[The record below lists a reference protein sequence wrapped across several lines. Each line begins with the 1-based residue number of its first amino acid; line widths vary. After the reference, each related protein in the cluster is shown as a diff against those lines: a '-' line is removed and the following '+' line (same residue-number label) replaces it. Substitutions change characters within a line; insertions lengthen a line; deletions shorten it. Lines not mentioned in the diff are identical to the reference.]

1 MTDLETAIRDA
12 LRGRADEVPIRKSSL
27 VARRRRW
34 GAPLLA
40 AALVI
45 ALVALTIALVARK
58 NTTAPP
64 AAPTTSSFVGYSW
77 RLVQIDDRQGRLELP
92 ASTKAAVAFPR
103 GTEMSGND
111 TVHALQVRYHLVRV
125 GYEPTGPVTTS
136 TNGLAGPVSATLKRT
151 LFAIGSCF
159 STAQR
164 GSKPATNTPI
174 AATVHGDRLIL
185 HTSAG
190 VLTFVRDG
198 TVVEIS
204 G

>member
-12 LRGRADEVPIRKSSL
+12 LQSRAEAVPVRQTAL
-27 VARRRRW
+27 VGRRRRW
-34 GAPLLA
+34 RAPVFA

-45 ALVALTIALVARK
+45 ALVALSLALVTRK
-58 NTTAPP
+58 ESTAS
-64 AAPTTSSFVGYSW
+64 PTTSRSAPFVGYSW
-77 RLVQIDDRQGRLELP
+77 RLVLIDDRQGRLVLP

-103 GTEMSGND
+103 GRDMSGND
-111 TVHALQVRYHLVRV
+111 TVHALQVRYHLVPS
-125 GYEPTGPVTTS
+125 GYEPTGPVTSS
-136 TNGLAGPVSATLKRT
+136 TNGLAGPISATLKRT

-159 STAQR
+159 STAQL
-164 GSKPATNTPI
+164 GSKPPKMTPI
-174 AATVHGDRLIL
+174 AATVRGERLTL

-198 TVVEIS
+198 AVVEIS